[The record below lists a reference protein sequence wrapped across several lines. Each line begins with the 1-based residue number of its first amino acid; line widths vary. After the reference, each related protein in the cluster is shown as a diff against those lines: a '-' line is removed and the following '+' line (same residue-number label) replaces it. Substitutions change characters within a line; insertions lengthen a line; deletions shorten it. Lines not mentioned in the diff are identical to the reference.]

1 MNRLQSIISKIWPR
15 RLHNKIIWG
24 VVVVQTLLLGFFAVD
39 IIKQQ
44 KQITLKQNREQA
56 KSLAQALAVNARFYI
71 ISHDEDMLLKTLQS
85 INKFPDLDY
94 AAILEDDGKV
104 LAHTNPAYLGMKLAD
119 SIGST
124 GNKDSDGS
132 IIFEN
137 GKVADVT
144 IPIYDEGGSRLIGWA
159 KLALNRSSILNEFS
173 GIVRDVTLYMLLG
186 LLISIIIAYFIAKN
200 LSKELNILSGITEK
214 IADGHVKERA
224 AGFKNIEVERL
235 GKSFNR
241 MLDELNTNQ
250 QLMNTIIESLP
261 VGVWLLNEKGEIV
274 SGNTEGKRIWAGARY
289 VGSEYFGEYKGWF
302 LDTGKK
308 IEPDEWAAARIMR
321 TGKAVLN
328 EELEIECFDKTR
340 KIIINSA
347 VPLFDEDHK
356 IKGGVIIN
364 VDITRIRENE
374 KELQL
379 AQKQIDLTDATMK
392 IAFDQSPIG
401 MALVS
406 TEGKL
411 LEANKEFCQILGY
424 TEEEIAKVSLL
435 DISHPGDMQKDV
447 EYAMKVLKGDIDK
460 YKIEKRYYRKDKSE
474 VWANLTVH
482 LVRNKNGTPLYFI
495 SQLEDITERKAADLK
510 LRESEEKFRTL
521 IEKLQIGI
529 IKHRA
534 DTSIELF
541 NDAALQLLGLTAE
554 EIAGKT
560 VFDKVWN
567 AVREDGTFFQGE
579 DFPVAKAIATGLPQK
594 GVVMGVLKPGSNNRI
609 WLSTDAVPEMAANG
623 KVDHVVLSFTDISEK
638 IAAAVEANTLNR
650 LYKFIGNINELI
662 LRDNDRDE
670 IFQQACQTAIED
682 GDFRM
687 AWVGLYDE
695 TTQKV
700 KPFIW
705 AGHEEGYLT
714 GIKITADEE
723 VTGRG
728 PTGKCIR
735 FKKYQ
740 YCDDIATDPDMLPWR
755 DEALKRNYRSS
766 ISLPIMV
773 NGRLEAVFTLY
784 MSQPYFFGHP
794 QEIELLLKVTNDI
807 AYALDKLRLAELQM
821 KMEKQLHESELMNR
835 AILNAFPDRIFRIKE
850 DGMIIEVQAGSK
862 DQLRPISELTGKK
875 ISEVITKET
884 AEKLM
889 IALHKALVVK
899 KLVSVEY
906 EIAEHGIR
914 FYFEGRIIA
923 LSDKEVLFIARD
935 ITETKETNATLEKK
949 VKEVSDLRYALDEG
963 TIVDIADQNGVITHV
978 NDNFCTISKYSRE
991 ELIGQNHRLL
1001 NSGHHPSFFFKEL
1014 WTTVQAG
1021 KIWRGEVMEK
1031 AKDGSFFWLDTTIVP
1046 FINVKGKP
1054 YQYVSIR
1061 KDITDRKLAD
1071 QELKESEAKFR
1082 NLVEGIP
1089 VGVYILDKNGFKYV
1103 SPGFERMF
1111 GYSEQEMLSSIKVED
1126 LVYPDDRKK
1135 VLAAIDQKISGEVQ
1149 NTHYSTRV
1157 LRKDGKLLYVDII
1170 SSRLI
1175 YYGQPTS
1182 IGTIFDIT
1190 DKVEEEKRI
1199 NKAVNDAQE
1208 KERLQIGMEL
1218 HDNVKQIMAASLM
1231 SLGFAKD
1238 SMEGNPD
1245 VAVQT
1250 IENVRDYIREA
1261 IQELRRL
1268 SHQLAPS
1275 ADSNLP
1281 LAEKIRMLAD
1291 NMNSAKSLDIHINVE
1306 DFDEPLHTDI
1316 QLAFYR
1322 ILQEQLSNI
1331 LKYAKAKLAEIV
1343 IERKG
1348 NVIQLRVKDNGKG
1361 FDTSVKKDG
1370 IGLEN
1375 IKRRVSVLGGE
1386 TKIISSPGHGCEIIV
1401 SIPLK

>member
-1 MNRLQSIISKIWPR
+1 MSLFQSIVNKIKPR

-24 VVVVQTLLLGFFAVD
+24 VVVVQTLLLGFFAVY

-71 ISHDEDMLLKTLQS
+71 ISHDEEMLLKNLQS
-85 INKFPDLDY
+85 INKFPDLEY
-94 AAILEDDGKV
+94 AAILENDGKV

-119 SIGST
+119 SIGLK
-124 GNKDSDGS
+124 GIKDSDGS

-137 GKVADVT
+137 SKVADVT
-144 IPIYDEGGSRLIGWA
+144 LPIYDEGGSRLIGWA
-159 KLALNRSSILNEFS
+159 KLALHRSSISNEFS
-173 GIVRDVTLYMLLG
+173 IIVREVTLYMLLG

-200 LSKELNILSGITEK
+200 LSKELNILSGLTEK
-214 IADGHVKERA
+214 IAHGQVKERA
-224 AGFKNIEVERL
+224 SGFKNIEVERL

-250 QLMNTIIESLP
+250 QLMNTIIENLP
-261 VGVWLLNEKGEIV
+261 VGVWLLNEKGEII
-274 SGNTEGKRIWAGARY
+274 SSNTEGERIWAGAKY
-289 VGSEYFGEYKGWF
+289 VGSEHFGEYKGWF
-302 LDTGKK
+302 LNTGKK
-308 IEPDEWAAARIMR
+308 IEPEEWAAARIMR

-356 IKGGVIIN
+356 ISGGVIIN
-364 VDITRIRENE
+364 VDITGIREKE
-374 KELQL
+374 KELLL

-424 TEEEIAKVSLL
+424 TEEEIAKVSIQ
-435 DISHPGDMQKDV
+435 DISHPDDMQIDV
-447 EYAMKVLKGDIDK
+447 EYAMKLLRGEMDK
-460 YKIEKRYYRKDKSE
+460 YKIEKRYYRKDKTL

-482 LVRNKNGTPLYFI
+482 LVRHKSGVPLYFI
-495 SQLEDITERKAADLK
+495 SQLEDITERKAAELK

-521 IEKLQIGI
+521 IQKLQIGI

-541 NDAALQLLGLTAE
+541 NDAALQLLALTAE
-554 EIAGKT
+554 EITGKT

-567 AVREDGTFFQGE
+567 AVREDGTFFKGE
-579 DFPVAKAIATGLPQK
+579 DFPVARAIATGLPQK
-594 GVVMGVLKPGSNNRI
+594 RIVMGVLKPGSNNRI
-609 WLSTDAVPEMAANG
+609 WLSADAVPELSANG

-638 IAAAVEANTLNR
+638 IAAAFEANTLNR

-662 LRDNDRDE
+662 LRDNDRNE
-670 IFQQACQTAIED
+670 IFQQACQTAVQD
-682 GDFRM
+682 GGFRM
-687 AWVGLYDE
+687 AWFGLYDE

-700 KPFIW
+700 SPFTW
-705 AGHEEGYLT
+705 AGYEEGYLSS
-714 GIKITADEE
+714 INITADEE
-723 VTGRG
+723 ATGQG

-735 FKKYQ
+735 SKKYQ
-740 YCDDIATDPDMLPWR
+740 YCDDIATDSDMLPWR

-766 ISLPIMV
+766 ISLPVMV
-773 NGRLEAVFTLY
+773 NGKLEAVFTLY
-784 MSQPYFFGHP
+784 MSEPYFFGHP

-821 KMEKQLHESELMNR
+821 KMEKELHESELMNR

-850 DGMIIEVQAGSK
+850 DGMIIEVQAGVR

-889 IALHKALVVK
+889 IALHKALVVR

-906 EIAEHGIR
+906 EIAEHGIH

-978 NDNFCTISKYSRE
+978 NDNFCAISKYSRE

-1001 NSGHHPSFFFKEL
+1001 NSGHHPSSFFKEL

-1031 AKDGSFFWLDTTIVP
+1031 SRDGSYFWLDTTIVP
-1046 FINVKGKP
+1046 FINEKGKP
-1054 YQYVSIR
+1054 YQFVSIR
-1061 KDITDRKLAD
+1061 KDITENKMAEEKLI
-1071 QELKESEAKFR
+1071 ESETKFR
-1082 NLVEGIP
+1082 SLVEQAT
-1089 VGVYILDKNGFKYV
+1089 VGVFILQGGRFKYTN
-1103 SPGFERMF
+1103 PGFEKIF
-1111 GYSEQEMLSSIKVED
+1111 GYSREEFLKEVTVEMIVHPQD
-1126 LVYPDDRKK
+1126 LEIVKT
-1135 VLAAIDQKISGEVQ
+1135 AIAQKLTGEKIST
-1149 NTHYSTRV
+1149 NYSTRII
-1157 LRKDGKLLYVDII
+1157 RKNGSTAFIEVI
-1170 SSRLI
+1170 SSSLI
-1175 YYGQPTS
+1175 YQGEPAS
-1182 IGTIFDIT
+1182 IGTVIDIT
-1190 DKVEEEKRI
+1190 DKIEEEKRI
-1199 NKAVNDAQE
+1199 GKAVNDAQE
-1208 KERLQIGMEL
+1208 NERLQIGMEL

-1238 SMEGNPD
+1238 SMNENPV
-1245 VAVQT
+1245 VAAQT
-1250 IENVRDYIREA
+1250 IDNVRDYIREA
-1261 IQELRRL
+1261 IHELRRL

-1275 ADSNLP
+1275 ADTNLP
-1281 LAEKIRMLAD
+1281 LSEKIKMLAE
-1291 NMNSAKSLDIHINVE
+1291 NMNNAKSLDIHINVE
-1306 DFDEPLHTDI
+1306 DFDEPLRTDI
-1316 QLAFYR
+1316 QLAIYR
-1322 ILQEQLSNI
+1322 ILQEQLSNV
-1331 LKYAKAKLAEIV
+1331 LKYAKAKIAEIV

-1348 NVIQLRVKDNGKG
+1348 NVIQLRVKDDGKG

-1386 TKIISSPGHGCEIIV
+1386 TKIISSPGQGCEIIV
-1401 SIPLK
+1401 RIPLR